1 MARLFLSTL
10 ALLAFL
16 GNAVDCDIAP
26 TQTFP
31 YKTSL
36 IDDDVLNLYWDYN
49 NDEITFELHSKNL
62 PQQPLSAD
70 FIAKNP
76 GVVRRNI
83 SWIMFGF
90 GSSDSKYANLLTAD
104 LVVAWMKP
112 DGTGHFSDRVIKPN
126 ENRAKIDAET
136 NTFPIDAFIKDGFTV
151 VKFKRA
157 IDTCIEM
164 NSEDISL
171 PQGPIDLYF
180 KVDYLFKSGDYFLER
195 ENDPA
200 VQNDIRSLLSTKKV
214 ELMKNDGRPYVC
226 PFVVEPK
233 FGMDPT
239 GQYTYMAD
247 LLPMKYRFYWNF
259 TDTELIG
266 EIIVKTKGWVS
277 FGLSPNAAMTGSDVF
292 VAWINDVDG
301 TVNFT
306 DRHIVDRKVLV
317 DQKQDWFVLA
327 TKQVNDFTVIKFKR
341 SIVTCDSDDMKI
353 QKGSPYV
360 IYAFGTSDPA
370 PGADITY
377 HQANRGSKVLNLIS
391 APKVTTVNE
400 PNLEEI
406 VYTMNN
412 VHNSQ
417 NYNFY
422 CYNLNL

>member
-1 MARLFLSTL
+1 MARLFFATIV
-10 ALLAFL
+10 LLACLL
-16 GNAVDCDIAP
+16 GAANCDIAP
-26 TQTFP
+26 TQAFP
-31 YKTSL
+31 NKASL
-36 IDDDVLNLYWDYN
+36 IDNDVLNLYWDYN
-49 NDEITFELHSKNL
+49 NDEITFELHSKNQI
-62 PQQPLSAD
+62 QQPLSAD

-90 GSSDSKYANLLTAD
+90 GSSDSNYANLLKAD

-112 DGTGHFSDRVIKPN
+112 DGTGHLSDRVIKPN

-136 NTFPIDAFIKDGFTV
+136 KTFPIDAFVKDGFTV

-164 NSEDISL
+164 NSDDISL

-180 KVDYLFKSGDYFLER
+180 KVDYLFKNGDYYLER

-200 VQNDIRSLLSTKKV
+200 IQNDIRSLLGTKSV
-214 ELMKNDGRPYVC
+214 ELMKPNGRPYVC

-233 FGMDPT
+233 FGMEPT
-239 GQYTYMAD
+239 GQYAYMAD

-266 EIIVKTKGWVS
+266 EIIVKTKGWVA
-277 FGLSPNAAMTGSDVF
+277 FGLSPNGAMTGSDVF

-327 TKQVNDFTVIKFKR
+327 TKQVNDFTLIKFKR
-341 SIVTCDSDDMKI
+341 SIVSCDTDDMKI
-353 QKGSPYV
+353 QV
-360 IYAFGTSDPA
+360 
-370 PGADITY
+370 
-377 HQANRGSKVLNLIS
+377 SKS
-391 APKVTTVNE
+391 
-400 PNLEEI
+400 
-406 VYTMNN
+406 N
-412 VHNSQ
+412 VHQ
-417 NYNFY
+417 CFFILYPR
-422 CYNLNL
+422 